1 MNKRPRRKRN
11 PRGQGERLRGELIEA
26 ATALLAELGDADRL
40 SIRAVARRAGVTPPS
55 IYRHFED
62 KQSLV
67 LAVLE
72 ERFGEFNRFLAEAE
86 AAGSDPCDALSR
98 RCHAYLE
105 FAREHPGHYRVLFGT
120 KVPIPSVRIA
130 GRGSARSGESP
141 RAGAVSFFA
150 LVEAIQRCLDAGAES
165 DRDSSFLAVEL
176 WTVLHGVVDLHITYP
191 DLPWP
196 PAEEITDAVRTQA
209 GLGRPTE
216 DVPAGA

>member
-1 MNKRPRRKRN
+1 MNKRPRRRRN
-11 PRGQGERLRGELIEA
+11 PRGQGDRLRGELIEA
-26 ATALLAELGDADRL
+26 ATALLAELGDADKL

-55 IYRHFED
+55 IYRHFAD

-72 ERFGEFNRFLAEAE
+72 ERFSEFDRFLSEAE
-86 AAGSDPCDALSR
+86 AAASDPCDALTR
-98 RCHAYLE
+98 RCHAYVE
-105 FAREHPGHYRVLFGT
+105 FAREHPGHYRVLFST
-120 KVPIPSVRIA
+120 KVPIPSVRNA
-130 GRGSARSGESP
+130 GRGSASPGEHP

-176 WTVLHGVVDLHITYP
+176 WTVLHGVVDLRITYP

-196 PAEEITDAVRTQA
+196 PPEEITDAVRTQA
-209 GLGRPTE
+209 GLRMPDPE
-216 DVPAGA
+216 

>member
-1 MNKRPRRKRN
+1 MIERPQRRRN
-11 PRGQGERLRGELIEA
+11 PRGQGQRLRGELIDA

-67 LAVLE
+67 LAALE
-72 ERFGEFNRFLAEAE
+72 EGFGEFNRFLAEAE
-86 AAGSDPCDALSR
+86 ATASNPCEALSR
-98 RCHAYLE
+98 RCHAYVE
-105 FAREHPGHYRVLFGT
+105 FARQHPGHYRVLFST
-120 KVPIPSVRIA
+120 KVPVPS
-130 GRGSARSGESP
+130 GRGAGAGSGSPGEP

-150 LVEAIQRCLDAGAES
+150 LVKAIQRCLDAGAKS

-176 WTVLHGVVDLHITYP
+176 WTVLHGVVDLRLTYP

-196 PAEEITDAVRTQA
+196 SAEDITDAVRTQA
-209 GLGRPTE
+209 GLGTPDPE
-216 DVPAGA
+216 

>member
-1 MNKRPRRKRN
+1 MSERPTRKRN
-11 PRGQGERLRGELIEA
+11 PRGQGERLRRELIDA
-26 ATALLAELGDADRL
+26 ATALLAELGDAERL

-67 LAVLE
+67 SAVLE

-86 AAGSDPCDALSR
+86 GAASDPYDALSR

-120 KVPIPSVRIA
+120 KAPMPS
-130 GRGSARSGESP
+130 GRHPGRRAAPSDERP

-150 LVEAIQRCLDAGAES
+150 LVDAIQRCLDAGAGS

-176 WTVLHGVVDLHITYP
+176 WTLLHGVVDLRLTYP

-196 PAEEITDAVRTQA
+196 AAEEITDAVRTQA
-209 GLGRPTE
+209 GLGKPNLE
-216 DVPAGA
+216 

>member
-1 MNKRPRRKRN
+1 MNKRPRRRRN
-11 PRGQGERLRGELIEA
+11 PRGQGERLRGELIDA

-67 LAVLE
+67 MAVLE
-72 ERFGEFNRFLAEAE
+72 DRFEEFNRFLAEAE
-86 AAGSDPCDALSR
+86 AAASDPCDALSR

-105 FAREHPGHYRVLFGT
+105 FAREYPGHYRVLFST
-120 KVPIPSVRIA
+120 KVPTPSLRNA
-130 GRGSARSGESP
+130 GRGSASGERP

-150 LVEAIQRCLDAGAES
+150 LVEAIQRCLNAGAES

-196 PAEEITDAVRTQA
+196 PAEEITDAVRAQA
-209 GLGRPTE
+209 GLAKADPE
-216 DVPAGA
+216 